1 MVITRY
7 KIVIVTKQTKEAEP
21 LVICKEN
28 NKDIIYLPQH
38 RTIHI
43 IPVLFSSHIMN
54 DVTELSKEHL

>member
-1 MVITRY
+1 MVITWY

-28 NKDIIYLPQH
+28 NKDIIYLPLH

-43 IPVLFSSHIMN
+43 SPLFSSHIMN